1 MTASQLDRRLTRRG
15 PAPSTPAMHV
25 ISWVVLGVAALQAVV
40 AVGIATLPTPQ
51 SSEGGLLAGAMYVAY
66 FVIPQL
72 FFAWTLRSTVR
83 SMLIVTTM
91 VAASLTALYVVPIFV
106 EPSLASSS
114 WQAAVGQAM
123 AAVTALVDA
132 VVFVA
137 ALAALFKP
145 PIDSRG

>member
-1 MTASQLDRRLTRRG
+1 
-15 PAPSTPAMHV
+15 MHV

-40 AVGIATLPTPQ
+40 AIGIAALPPPQ
-51 SSEGGLLAGAMYVAY
+51 SSEGGLLAGAMYMAY
-66 FVIPQL
+66 FVVPQL
-72 FFAWTLRSTVR
+72 FLAWTLRSTLR
-83 SMLIVTTM
+83 SMLIVTTV
-91 VAASLTALYVVPIFV
+91 VAASLTALYVIPMFV

-137 ALAALFKP
+137 ALAALFQQ
-145 PIDSRG
+145 PIDPAADALTN